1 MPVPIV
7 VTFARIAGL
16 LEAISTSIIGFKF
29 RQYIWNVSEV
39 VVVLSSFHNF
49 RQSGAVLRVG
59 QFNQRALLQDCRWV
73 SVLQMRSH
81 LQAAAEYGE
90 SCGIEACPSRGC
102 CLSSLSKALCHQ
114 AGLSH
119 APQSGA
125 LLQARIKHLIRV
137 LSSNIFFPYFAN
149 IDTVLA
155 QMSWKKQLSRGWWS
169 SVMGLGVAV
178 SVTLWPSTRQPSQI
192 MLSQGTSS
200 LMGIPVSTAISS
212 AQQKMPLSAIST
224 SATVRNTTSCFE
236 MFRSWFW

>member
-1 MPVPIV
+1 MFLKLLYFPLFTISGNPEQFSELDNLIKELYYKIAAGFQCCKCDHTSKQRQNMVNHVESKHVHHEGV
-7 VTFARIAGL
+7 VCPFCQKHFA
-16 LEAISTSIIGFKF
+16 T
-29 RQYIWNVSEV
+29 RQAHRMHHSRVHSYKPGSNIWS
-39 VVVLSSFHNF
+39 
-49 RQSGAVLRVG
+49 
-59 QFNQRALLQDCRWV
+59 
-73 SVLQMRSH
+73 
-81 LQAAAEYGE
+81 
-90 SCGIEACPSRGC
+90 
-102 CLSSLSKALCHQ
+102 
-114 AGLSH
+114 
-119 APQSGA
+119 
-125 LLQARIKHLIRV
+125 RV

-178 SVTLWPSTRQPSQI
+178 SVTLWPSTKQPSQI